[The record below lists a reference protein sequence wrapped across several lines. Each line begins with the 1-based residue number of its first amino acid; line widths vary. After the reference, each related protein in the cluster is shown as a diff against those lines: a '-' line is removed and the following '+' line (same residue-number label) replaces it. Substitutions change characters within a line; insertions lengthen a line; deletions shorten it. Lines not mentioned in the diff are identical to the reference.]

1 MLEIVGSEVKMVAWV
16 TNGILKIRQ
25 KDLNLI

>member
-1 MLEIVGSEVKMVAWV
+1 MLEIVGSEIKMVAWV
-16 TNGILKIRQ
+16 TNGILKIWQ

>member
-1 MLEIVGSEVKMVAWV
+1 MLEIVGSEIKMVVRV

-25 KDLNLI
+25 KDWNLI